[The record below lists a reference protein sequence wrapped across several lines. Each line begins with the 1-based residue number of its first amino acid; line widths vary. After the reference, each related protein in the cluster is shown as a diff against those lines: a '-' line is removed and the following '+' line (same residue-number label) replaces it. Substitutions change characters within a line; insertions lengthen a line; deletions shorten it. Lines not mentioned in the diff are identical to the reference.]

1 MKLSNE
7 FVEKILIEF
16 LRNEMYRIGI
26 KKAVIGLSGGIDS
39 AVSAYLCAKAL
50 GSENVNCIMMPYKA
64 SSKDS
69 ISDAEKVVS
78 ALKVNSKKIE
88 ITEMVTAF
96 ANKIDENNIKN
107 NNISNLRLGNIMARI
122 RMILLYD
129 ESAKENALV
138 VGTGNKTEILL
149 GYSTIFGD
157 SASALNPVGD
167 LYKTQLIDLA
177 KYLGVPDSIINKKPS
192 ADLWKGQ
199 TDEDELGFTYEKVD
213 KYLFSKVDERMSDE
227 ELLKMGYDEKFMK
240 RVNNLII
247 RSQFKRLPPLIA
259 KIANRTI
266 NIDFRYNRDWNT

>member
-1 MKLSNE
+1 MILNNE
-7 FVEKILIEF
+7 FVEKILTEF
-16 LRNEMYRIGI
+16 IRNELYRAGI

-39 AVSAYLCAKAL
+39 AVSAYLTARAI
-50 GSENVNCIMMPYKA
+50 GHENVTCLLMPYKT
-64 SSKDS
+64 SSKES
-69 ISDAEKVVS
+69 VTDANIITEQ
-78 ALKVNSKKIE
+78 LKVNSKKID
-88 ITEMVTAF
+88 ITEMVDSF
-96 ANKIDENNIKN
+96 IENINDKN
-107 NNISNLRLGNIMARI
+107 VSNVRKGNIMARV

-138 VGTGNKTEILL
+138 IGTGNKTEILL

-157 SASALNPVGD
+157 SASAINPVGD

-177 KYLGVPDSIINKKPS
+177 KFLGVPVQIINKKPS

-213 KYLFSKVDERMSDE
+213 KYLFQKIDERISDD
-227 ELLKMGYDEKFMK
+227 ELKKSGYDEKFMN
-240 RVNNLII
+240 RVNSLII

-259 KIANRTI
+259 KISNRTV